1 MLSPAAACLES
12 RPWCPL
18 TLSLHLL
25 DPRTCS
31 GGWISEHDATS
42 PFRGTSLPLA
52 VSFRGSPGRNLWGLS
67 HCLCLQQPGATCQ
80 DLPKEE
86 CARLDPRVMSVRFS
100 SPLRTF
106 FSQGQILTWKQARPR
121 CI

>member
-1 MLSPAAACLES
+1 MTQLFPS
-12 RPWCPL
+12 
-18 TLSLHLL
+18 
-25 DPRTCS
+25 
-31 GGWISEHDATS
+31 
-42 PFRGTSLPLA
+42 RGTSLPLA
-52 VSFRGSPGRNLWGLS
+52 VSFRGSPGRNLWGPS

-86 CARLDPRVMSVRFS
+86 CVIGPQGDVSSVFL
-100 SPLRTF
+100 PIKDI